1 MSGLKVEIQ
10 PGAKSEITVVAL
22 EGPLLIA
29 HVPDFSRSAQQATTP
44 VVVLDFSRSS
54 YMDSAG
60 LGAVLQLHKHLT
72 GQQRRLVLVGLD
84 QRIAALMKLTH
95 ADSVLEIHPDASSL

>member
-1 MSGLKVEIQ
+1 MSELKVEIQ
-10 PGAKSEITVVAL
+10 PGAKPEVTIVSL

-29 HVPDFSRSAQQATTP
+29 HVPAFRQSAQKVTTP

-60 LGAVLQLHKHLT
+60 LGAVLQLHKHLA
-72 GQQRRLVLVGLD
+72 GQKRRLVLIGLD

-95 ADSVLEIHPDASSL
+95 ADTVVEIRPDASSL